1 MTISGEIVMCIYLF
15 VELFTQGIRIWIVLS
30 KISISYRCYFREV
43 LYPIGISSLF
53 AFIPFFLIHM
63 TENEEF
69 SKVVLYMAASFF
81 YVLMCILIFGM
92 KWTERIWTFNYIKKL
107 VWIFIRKV
115 TFWR

>member
-1 MTISGEIVMCIYLF
+1 M
-15 VELFTQGIRIWIVLS
+15 S

-69 SKVVLYMAASFF
+69 SKVVLYMAASFLRID
-81 YVLMCILIFGM
+81 VHIDFGM
-92 KWTERIWTFNYIKKL
+92 KWTERIWTFNYIKN
-107 VWIFIRKV
+107 
-115 TFWR
+115 

>member
-1 MTISGEIVMCIYLF
+1 MCIYLF
-15 VELFTQGIRIWIVLS
+15 VELLTQGIRIWIVLS

-53 AFIPFFLIHM
+53 AFIPLFLIRM

-81 YVLMCILIFGM
+81 YALMCILIFGM
-92 KWTERIWTFNYIKKL
+92 KRTERIWAFNYIKKL
-107 VWIFIRKV
+107 V
-115 TFWR
+115 